1 MYKCSNCGGSM
12 DYPMEKCPH
21 CGILLS
27 GVKCNNCNYIG
38 SKNEFILNGNL
49 CPKCGN
55 RINVPSAG
63 SPGTYLGIAAVIIV
77 AAVILIPLIN
87 KENKKFKEQT
97 SYFEIGLY
105 TETIEN
111 KQYMTVKIGD
121 RIWMTGNLDVVHFR
135 NGDLIPEAKTD
146 EEWIAAG
153 EKGLPAWCCYDNDTA
168 NREKYGKL
176 YNWFAVNDPR
186 GLTPE
191 GWHVPSDAEW
201 DIIRNYFEENKT
213 VGKDSKNNS
222 GLARKGIDSNL
233 EGFFR
238 RPGGCRASNGSFNGE
253 EIWGWWWASDN
264 SQLTSQGIAKGRR
277 WDVTASSLKICD
289 PNETQGLSV
298 RCVRDN

>member
-1 MYKCSNCGGSM
+1 MYKCSNCGRLM

-27 GVKCNNCNYIG
+27 GVRCDKCNYTG
-38 SKNEFILNGNL
+38 SKNEFLSNGNR

-55 RINVPSAG
+55 KVNVPSAG
-63 SPGTYLGIAAVIIV
+63 SPMIYLGVAVGLILAAVII
-77 AAVILIPLIN
+77 IPIITKENKIN
-87 KENKKFKEQT
+87 KEQNIEFG
-97 SYFEIGLY
+97 SY
-105 TETIEN
+105 TDTREN
-111 KQYMTVKIGD
+111 KQYITVKMGD

-146 EEWIAAG
+146 EEWTDSG
-153 EKGLPAWCCYDNDTA
+153 KKGLPAWCCYDNDPA
-168 NREKYGKL
+168 NTGKYGKL

-201 DIIRNYFEENKT
+201 DIIQNYFGEQKT
-213 VGKDSKNNS
+213 DGEGLKTSS
-222 GLARKGIDSNL
+222 GRARKGIDQNL

-238 RPGGCRASNGSFNGE
+238 LPGGCRASNGSFNGM
-253 EIWGWWWASDN
+253 EIWGWWWASEN
-264 SQLTSQGIAKGRR
+264 SQIASEGHAKGRR
-277 WDVTASSLKICD
+277 WDAADNSLKISD

-298 RCVRDN
+298 RCIRDNY